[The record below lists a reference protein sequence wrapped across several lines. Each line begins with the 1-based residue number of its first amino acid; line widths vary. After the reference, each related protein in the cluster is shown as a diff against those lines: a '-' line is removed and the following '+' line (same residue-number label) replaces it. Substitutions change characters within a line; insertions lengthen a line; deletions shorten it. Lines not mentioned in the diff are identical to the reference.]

1 MEFFVVCAKESTTH
15 VAVVVTKKMANKLKN
30 VVNLVVFVDAVGVI
44 RNKSPNKN
52 SLTIRN

>member
-15 VAVVVTKKMANKLKN
+15 VAVVVTKKMANKLKD